1 VNSAE
6 RVFTALKGE
15 TPDQVPILEWFVHP
29 RVYQALMPG
38 ASWPD
43 FVEEAGLDAI
53 SALFLYEGTFKETPI
68 GPKTVVNEWGVTLGI
83 TDEHKAPIDGPIKS
97 LKDARGYT
105 PPDPSAPH
113 RLGNLPAYVQRFKG
127 KKAVI
132 WCQRAEF
139 MWAADLMRLDNLLV
153 SFIENKKLAHE
164 VLDIVNE
171 FAIALAR
178 RAVRAGADIIMLGDD
193 YAYNSGPMMSP
204 KVFKEFIQ
212 PRLARAVQAVKEE
225 GAFCV
230 KHSDGNLWPI
240 LDMIVDTGVDAIN
253 PLEPVAGMDIAE
265 VKKKYGQR
273 VCLIGNID
281 CGDLLSHA
289 PVEKVVNTVKETIR
303 SAAPGGGYILSSSN
317 TIHSSVKPENYQAMI
332 VAAHQYGT
340 YPLAIDASAFQ
351 TKAPELQQP
360 ENK

>member
-1 VNSAE
+1 MKSAE
-6 RVFTALKGE
+6 RIFAALHGQ

-29 RVYQALMPG
+29 KVREALFPG

-43 FVEEAGLDAI
+43 FVDQIGLDAI
-53 SALFLYEGTFKETPI
+53 TALFLYEGTFKEESI
-68 GPKTVVNEWGVTLGI
+68 GPKKMINEWGVTMGV
-83 TDEHKAPIDGPIKS
+83 TDEHKAPIDGPIKT
-97 LKDARGYT
+97 LEDAKHYI
-105 PPDPSAPH
+105 PPDPQASY
-113 RLGNLPAYVQRFKG
+113 RLGNMPAYVQRFKG
-127 KKAVI
+127 EKAVI

-153 SFIENKKLAHE
+153 SFLEDKSLAHE
-164 VLDIVNE
+164 VLEIVTE

-178 RAVRAGADIIMLGDD
+178 RAIREGADVVMLGDD

-212 PRLARAVQAVKEE
+212 PNLSRVVRAVKEE

-240 LDMIVDTGVDAIN
+240 LDMIVETGVDAIN

-265 VKKKYGQR
+265 VKKKYGHL

-281 CGDLLSHA
+281 CGNLLSHGTK
-289 PVEKVVNTVKETIR
+289 EEVVSTVKDTLLK
-303 SAAPGGGYILSSSN
+303 AAPGGGYIMSSSN
-317 TIHSSVKPENYQAMI
+317 TIHSSVNPENYKAMI
-332 VAAHQYGT
+332 NATHQFGS
-340 YPLAIDASAFQ
+340 YPLEIDH
-351 TKAPELQQP
+351 QP
-360 ENK
+360 NK